1 MTSRTWPVLRQRL
14 LQFILRFLVGVGF
27 LRAVLSVV
35 ERWELKTG
43 VNRRLTFPYVRRQ
56 RKPKFEIL
64 RYHRVNDE
72 NDPIFGAVPVKMFQ
86 KQMELLSKYFNVLPL
101 EELVERTLHRDIPP
115 AAVAITFDD
124 GYRDNYEN
132 SFHILKRLGLPA
144 TIFLATGPLDSGAP
158 LWHDL
163 VFEAFRMT
171 NAEFVS
177 VDGRNYPL
185 KTAVQKGTALFAFR
199 EYLRMYDYRSW
210 GNLIEQLISKLGV
223 LPASMSNRA
232 QKLSWDEIEE
242 MSKNAITFGA
252 HTVNHPILTRMSLAE
267 AADEIK
273 ASKEAIEE
281 KLKSPVRVF
290 AYPNGRQDDFNES
303 IKQVLK
309 EAGFL
314 CATTILW
321 GTNSIDTDPFE
332 LRRIG
337 IWDTDTNR
345 YALKLGW
352 YKFVS

>member
-1 MTSRTWPVLRQRL
+1 LKQGL
-14 LQFILRFLVGVGF
+14 LQFILKSLVSVGF
-27 LRAVLSVV
+27 LRALLSFV
-35 ERWELKTG
+35 ERWELKTEA
-43 VNRRLTFPYVRRQ
+43 NRRLTFPYVKRQ
-56 RKPKFEIL
+56 RSPKFEIL

-86 KQMELLSKYFNVLPL
+86 KQMEVLANYFNVLPL
-101 EELVERTLHRDIPP
+101 EELVERALHRDIPP

-132 SFHILKRLGLPA
+132 SFPILKRLGLPA
-144 TIFLATGPLDSGAP
+144 TIFLATGPLESGAP

-171 NAEFVS
+171 NAEVVS
-177 VDGRNYPL
+177 VDGKNYPL
-185 KTAVQKGTALFAFR
+185 KTAAQKGTALFAFR
-199 EYLRMYDYRSW
+199 EYLRMYDYRNW
-210 GNLIEQLISKLGV
+210 GKLIEQMIGRLGV
-223 LPASMSNRA
+223 PQDSMANRA

-242 MSKNAITFGA
+242 MSKNDITFGA
-252 HTVNHPILTRMSLAE
+252 HTVTHPILTRMSLAE
-267 AADEIK
+267 AAEEIK

-303 IKQVLK
+303 IKEVLK

-314 CATTILW
+314 CAATILW

-332 LRRIG
+332 LRRVG
-337 IWDTDTNR
+337 VWDTDTNS
-345 YALKLGW
+345 YALRLGW
-352 YKFVS
+352 YKFIS

>member
-1 MTSRTWPVLRQRL
+1 MRIPFPSSNGLACQPQS
-14 LQFILRFLVGVGF
+14 FLPQD
-27 LRAVLSVV
+27 L
-35 ERWELKTG
+35 W
-43 VNRRLTFPYVRRQ
+43 N
-56 RKPKFEIL
+56 
-64 RYHRVNDE
+64 
-72 NDPIFGAVPVKMFQ
+72 
-86 KQMELLSKYFNVLPL
+86 
-101 EELVERTLHRDIPP
+101 P
-115 AAVAITFDD
+115 AC
-124 GYRDNYEN
+124 
-132 SFHILKRLGLPA
+132 
-144 TIFLATGPLDSGAP
+144 P

-163 VFEAFRMT
+163 VFEAFRIT

-185 KTAVQKGTALFAFR
+185 RTAVQKGTALFAFR

-210 GNLIEQLISKLGV
+210 GNLIEQLIARLGV

-232 QKLSWDEIEE
+232 QKLSWDEIKE
-242 MSKNAITFGA
+242 MSKNDITFGA
-252 HTVNHPILTRMSLAE
+252 HTVTHPILTRMSLAE
-267 AADEIK
+267 AAEEIK

>member
-1 MTSRTWPVLRQRL
+1 MLK
-14 LQFILRFLVGVGF
+14 FILRFLVGVGF
-27 LRAVLSVV
+27 LRALLSVV

-43 VNRRLTFPYVRRQ
+43 ADQRPIFPFVRKQRNR
-56 RKPKFEIL
+56 KFEIL

-86 KQMELLSKYFNVLPL
+86 EQMEILAKYYNVLPL

-132 SFHILKRLGLPA
+132 SFPILKRLGLPA
-144 TIFLATGPLDSGAP
+144 TIFLATGPLESGAP

-163 VFEAFRMT
+163 VFEAFRIT

-177 VDGRNYPL
+177 VDGKNYPL
-185 KTAVQKGTALFAFR
+185 RTAAQKGTALFAFR

-210 GNLIEQLISKLGV
+210 GNHIEQLIAGLGV
-223 LPASMSNRA
+223 LPGSTSNRA
-232 QKLSWDEIEE
+232 QKLSWGEIEE
-242 MSKNAITFGA
+242 MSKNDITFGA
-252 HTVNHPILTRMSLAE
+252 HTVTHPILTRMSLAE
-267 AADEIK
+267 ATEEIK

-281 KLKSPVRVF
+281 KLKSPIRVF

-303 IKQVLK
+303 IKKVLR

-314 CATTILW
+314 CAATILW

-337 IWDTDTNR
+337 IWETDANT

>member
-1 MTSRTWPVLRQRL
+1 LKQRL
-14 LQFILRFLVGVGF
+14 LKLILRFLVDVGF
-27 LRAVLSVV
+27 LRALLFVV

-43 VNRRLTFPYVRRQ
+43 ANLRPVFPFVRRQ
-56 RKPKFEIL
+56 KNRKFEIL

-72 NDPIFGAVPVKMFQ
+72 NDPIFGAVPVKMFE
-86 KQMELLSKYFNVLPL
+86 KQMEVLANYFNVLPL

-115 AAVAITFDD
+115 AAIAITFDD

-132 SFHILKRLGLPA
+132 SFPILKRFGLPA
-144 TIFLATGPLDSGAP
+144 TIFLATGPLESGAL

-163 VFEAFRMT
+163 VFEAFRIT
-171 NAEFVS
+171 NAEVVS

-185 KTAVQKGTALFAFR
+185 RTVAQKGTALFAFR
-199 EYLRMYDYRSW
+199 EYLRMYDYRNW
-210 GNLIEQLISKLGV
+210 GKLIEQMIGRLGV
-223 LPASMSNRA
+223 PQDSMSNRA
-232 QKLSWDEIEE
+232 QKLNWDEIKE
-242 MSKNAITFGA
+242 MSKNDITFGA
-252 HTVNHPILTRMSLAE
+252 HTVTHPILTRMSLAE
-267 AADEIK
+267 ATEEIR

-281 KLKSPVRVF
+281 KLTSPVRVF

-303 IKQVLK
+303 IKKVLK

-314 CATTILW
+314 CAATILW

-337 IWDTDTNR
+337 IWDKDTNR
-345 YALKLGW
+345 SALKLGW